1 MVTRVLHTGVAEN
14 LKARAL
20 RIIHEKERN
29 TVIAG
34 EVPGGKH
41 LAIAPVVS
49 EGEPLRIQYSKKA
62 SATAT
67 VLNVRPVNFVDRR
80 HVKAVARLDES
91 DLFFR
96 QRIWFRRA
104 NNALRA
110 PAVMF
115 LGLTH

>member
-1 MVTRVLHTGVAEN
+1 MLTRVLYASVAEN

-34 EVPGGKH
+34 EVSSGKH
-41 LAIAPVVS
+41 LPITAVIS
-49 EGEPLRIQYSKKA
+49 EGQRLRIQYSKKA

-67 VLNVRPVNFVDRR
+67 VLNVRPAIFGDRC

-91 DLFFR
+91 VLLFHQHIR
-96 QRIWFRRA
+96 FRRA